1 MGANDFDFG
10 KLDFSDMVFDEVAH
24 AYFLNG
30 KQLPSVTQL
39 LKLVTS
45 GMFDNIPEE
54 VLEHKRQ
61 IGVAVHKA
69 CELLDMDDLD
79 EGSLSPSLIPFVDA
93 YKLFKAQNK
102 VEILLNEQKM
112 CHKTL
117 AYAGTVDRVA
127 IINRDSKKTIIDLK
141 TSASLS
147 DWVGLQLAGYSMA
160 LGSHTGE
167 QYKRCALQL
176 RPDGTY
182 RYREY
187 SDPMDLPVFQSLLN
201 VHNWMLNH
209 K

>member
-1 MGANDFDFG
+1 MGANDFDFSR
-10 KLDFSDMVFDEVAH
+10 LNFSDMVFDEVAH
-24 AYFLNG
+24 AYFLDG

-39 LKLVTS
+39 LKLVVS
-45 GMFDNIPEE
+45 FDNIPED

-69 CELLDMDDLD
+69 CELLDEDDLD
-79 EGSLSPSLIPFVDA
+79 EDSLSPSLIKYVDA
-93 YKLFKAQNK
+93 YKLFKRQNK

-117 AYAGTVDRVA
+117 GYAGTVDRVG
-127 IINRDSKKTIIDLK
+127 IINNDSKRTIIDLK

-160 LGSHTGE
+160 LSSHTGE

-187 SDPMDLPVFQSLLN
+187 IDPMDLPVFHSLLN
-201 VHNWMLNH
+201 VCKWRATH